1 MARAL
6 HEVRVTP
13 ADELRVLLTESEKLL
28 AHGLRGHGSNALEL
42 LRDMDRIAAL
52 WPELE
57 AAGADLR
64 AEMGRWETLQSATRA
79 NASAV
84 LRSLRRL
91 GGLPALRTEAHPDG
105 RAAWWWYLD
114 CEVAS
119 HARARFLRYGVIA
132 LVVVAVV
139 VAAGLI
145 LRTLFPVD
153 PRVQEAA
160 GKIMLGQ
167 TKIQN
172 ASDYA
177 AALSLFQ
184 EAAALTPEDSEAWL
198 WLGATQQKLGD
209 MQAAAESF
217 RRAGELI
224 PDETDYRTR
233 RATVLFALGM
243 LDEAESEVDAAL
255 VADPENPQAYLIWAG
270 VYDVRGQYA
279 EAVQALQHAAD
290 LADKRNLPQV
300 SATARYRMGMLL
312 QRMPIGPPTSS
323 NAVPP

>member
-6 HEVRVTP
+6 HEDRLTP

-28 AHGLRGHGSNALEL
+28 ANLRGHGSNALEL

-64 AEMGRWETLQSATRA
+64 AEMARWETLQSATRA
-79 NASAV
+79 NASRV
-84 LRSLRRL
+84 PRSLRSL
-91 GGLPALRTEAHPDG
+91 GGMPALRTEAHPDG
-105 RAAWWWYLD
+105 QAAWWWYLD
-114 CEVAS
+114 REVAS
-119 HARARFLRYGVIA
+119 HTRARLLRFGVVA
-132 LVVVAVV
+132 LVVVALV

-145 LRTLFPVD
+145 LNTLFPVD

-177 AALSLFQ
+177 AALLLFQ
-184 EAAALTPEDSEAWL
+184 EAVALTPDDSEAWL

-209 MQAAAESF
+209 EQASAESF
-217 RRAGELI
+217 RRAAELT
-224 PDETDYRTR
+224 PDETDYRTG
-233 RATVLFALGM
+233 RATIFFALGM
-243 LDEAESEVDAAL
+243 LDEAASEVDATLAG
-255 VADPENPQAYLIWAG
+255 DRENPQAYLIRAG
-270 VYDVRGQYA
+270 VYDVRGQYL
-279 EAVQALQHAAD
+279 EAVQALQQAAEF
-290 LADKRNLPQV
+290 ADKRNLPQV
-300 SATARYRMGMLL
+300 SATARYQMGMLL
-312 QRMPIGPPTSS
+312 QRIPAGPQPSPT
-323 NAVPP
+323 APPP